1 MLPILSWTYTA
12 QETLGSPHTRM
23 KYSGAFTVLLLR
35 SIKME
40 TNYCQGLANSKADK
54 SLGATGPGLIW
65 GSSRAALLEETF
77 GCSHNFCHYA
87 NLGIG
92 KPRMGQVLYS
102 K

>member
-1 MLPILSWTYTA
+1 
-12 QETLGSPHTRM
+12 M
-23 KYSGAFTVLLLR
+23 KYSGAFTFLLLR

-65 GSSRAALLEETF
+65 GSSRAALFEETF

-87 NLGIG
+87 ILGIG
-92 KPRMGQVLYS
+92 NRLVVDVPWNPGSGVPDFGTKGNGTSTLL
-102 K
+102 

>member
-1 MLPILSWTYTA
+1 
-12 QETLGSPHTRM
+12 M
-23 KYSGAFTVLLLR
+23 KYSGAFTFLLLR

-92 KPRMGQVLYS
+92 SRLVVDVPWNPGSPISEHRANGTSTLL
-102 K
+102 